1 MILLLASAL
10 GAAQAAAA
18 AAPDAS
24 PTAEAKAFEQRCAGR
39 QFETAIAREVNGKKR
54 LSRIHLCGEA
64 GQTDAQW
71 VATLKDAIAKIEGVP
86 GFSADS
92 KTQAIEAIKDEI
104 VKAGGKV
111 ETAPSPDIGVAS
123 TDVPAAPVEYSA
135 LPPLPAPAPVVAAN
149 PAPPIEYSTLP
160 PLPAPKVATS
170 ATVAASLPLLAKP
183 QLKIQCFNPA
193 DFAAPADCDSL
204 ERETVLTVKA
214 AEAVPSG
221 TALRFMRR
229 GDMRAEVDL
238 AQLQR
243 GKAEKIALPRE
254 VCAGVVESKVEI
266 QIVRRTSAQST
277 GQVVD
282 TLGPYL
288 LRC

>member
-1 MILLLASAL
+1 M
-10 GAAQAAAA
+10 
-18 AAPDAS
+18 
-24 PTAEAKAFEQRCAGR
+24 
-39 QFETAIAREVNGKKR
+39 
-54 LSRIHLCGEA
+54 
-64 GQTDAQW
+64 
-71 VATLKDAIAKIEGVP
+71 
-86 GFSADS
+86 
-92 KTQAIEAIKDEI
+92 
-104 VKAGGKV
+104 
-111 ETAPSPDIGVAS
+111 
-123 TDVPAAPVEYSA
+123 
-135 LPPLPAPAPVVAAN
+135 
-149 PAPPIEYSTLP
+149 
-160 PLPAPKVATS
+160 
-170 ATVAASLPLLAKP
+170 PLLAKP

-193 DFAAPADCDSL
+193 DFTAPADCDSL

>member
-1 MILLLASAL
+1 MRSAAWARSAIPRRWRGTSSPCGTKTAAQWSSALETMRFSSAGIAAWRRSSRGSIRAHLLVAGSRAPSPRRIRASRSFAPDIQRQFNWPAGQAPGFRGGIYSMILLLASAL

-64 GQTDAQW
+64 GQTDAQRA
-71 VATLKDAIAKIEGVP
+71 ATLKDAIEKIEAVP

-123 TDVPAAPVEYSA
+123 TDLPAAPVEYFA
-135 LPPLPAPAPVVAAN
+135 LPPLPGPA
-149 PAPPIEYSTLP
+149 
-160 PLPAPKVATS
+160 
-170 ATVAASLPLLAKP
+170 
-183 QLKIQCFNPA
+183 
-193 DFAAPADCDSL
+193 
-204 ERETVLTVKA
+204 
-214 AEAVPSG
+214 
-221 TALRFMRR
+221 
-229 GDMRAEVDL
+229 
-238 AQLQR
+238 
-243 GKAEKIALPRE
+243 
-254 VCAGVVESKVEI
+254 AGVADN
-266 QIVRRTSAQST
+266 RGT
-277 GQVVD
+277 
-282 TLGPYL
+282 
-288 LRC
+288 